1 MKAFGFAIGLMLAL
15 PAWSQSSWLVT
26 PEEAQAARDAG
37 DIIIVARSTLP
48 QGAPRI
54 EVVAPDLS
62 RPVQVPARIEVRFT
76 GGGSSEARPETFKA
90 LYGAFRLDITQR
102 LLKFAKVTKEGIV
115 VSEAELPSGRH
126 QLLLTMTDTQ
136 GRQIQQTVSF
146 TVQ

>member
-1 MKAFGFAIGLMLAL
+1 MKVFGVAIGLMMAL
-15 PAWSQSSWLVT
+15 PVWSQSTWLVT
-26 PEEAQAARDAG
+26 PEEAQAARSAG
-37 DIIIVARSTLP
+37 EIMLPRSSQP
-48 QGAPRI
+48 AGAPRI
-54 EVVAPDLS
+54 EVVAPDLT
-62 RPVQVPARIEVRFT
+62 RPIQVPARIEVRFT
-76 GGGSSEARPETFKA
+76 GGASSEPRPETFKA